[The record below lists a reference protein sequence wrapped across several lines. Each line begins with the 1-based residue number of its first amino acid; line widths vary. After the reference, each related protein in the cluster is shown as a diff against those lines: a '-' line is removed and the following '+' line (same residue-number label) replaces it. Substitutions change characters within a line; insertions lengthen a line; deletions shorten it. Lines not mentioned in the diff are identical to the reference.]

1 MEIAGFGSEARVVDA
16 DFSSCGAT
24 VHKIDHVLLPFDGDD
39 YLDSEQ
45 RQRLIFATNALR
57 RRYGRED
64 LPADVDESDD
74 LIDAVGAVNIEEVPT
89 AWTKTA
95 YEYEDDT
102 GE

>member
-1 MEIAGFGSEARVVDA
+1 M
-16 DFSSCGAT
+16 
-24 VHKIDHVLLPFDGDD
+24 LLPFDGDD

>member
-1 MEIAGFGSEARVVDA
+1 
-16 DFSSCGAT
+16 
-24 VHKIDHVLLPFDGDD
+24 
-39 YLDSEQ
+39 
-45 RQRLIFATNALR
+45 LIFATNALR